1 MRRLV
6 PLFAVFVIAVPAI
19 AQEPVPGDTTGRDT
33 TGITQLPQLN
43 VTVTRSPEPLA
54 RVPFAVG
61 VLDRD
66 DLVRGQP
73 TLGID
78 EALNNLPGV
87 VVANVELLTTQS
99 APALSWRNSAALCC
113 RNPSALNCDTES
125 VPLTSP
131 ERPDVQLCHL

>member
-6 PLFAVFVIAVPAI
+6 PLFAVFVIAVPAF

-66 DLVRGQP
+66 DLVRRLSARGAREPAQENGKDQP
-73 TLGID
+73 GAQRSRPRGGHRGSLAVPDRVGNG
-78 EALNNLPGV
+78 EPCNPRKGRK
-87 VVANVELLTTQS
+87 
-99 APALSWRNSAALCC
+99 AP
-113 RNPSALNCDTES
+113 
-125 VPLTSP
+125 
-131 ERPDVQLCHL
+131 